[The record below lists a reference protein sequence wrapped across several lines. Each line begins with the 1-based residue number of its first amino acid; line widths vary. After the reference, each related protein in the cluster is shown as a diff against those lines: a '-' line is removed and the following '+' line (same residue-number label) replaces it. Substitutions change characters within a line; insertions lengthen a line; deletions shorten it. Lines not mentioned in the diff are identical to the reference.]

1 MPPTVSNAG
10 PLIVL
15 AKINAL
21 YLLKLIYGQVLFS
34 TGVYEEAVVQGIRRG
49 YDDAHTLH
57 RFLQQEGWQPTT
69 VDDIPAEITALPLD
83 RGEKESIALALSLQG
98 LLLMDEERGREVA
111 RLQGLQVR
119 GTLGVL
125 VQAYRQTIIP
135 AEQLRVYF
143 MEIESRQDIWINPS
157 LCRRLLQELGLL

>member
-1 MPPTVSNAG
+1 MPPTISNAG

-21 YLLKLIYGQVLFS
+21 YLLKLLYDQVIFS
-34 TGVYEEAVVQGIRRG
+34 TGVYEEAVAQGMRRG
-49 YDDAHTLH
+49 YDDAHTLY
-57 RFLQQEGWQPTT
+57 RFLQQEGWSPTA
-69 VDDIPAEITALPLD
+69 VDDIPAEIAALPLD

-98 LLLMDEERGREVA
+98 LLLMDEEQGREVA
-111 RLQGLQVR
+111 RMHRLQVR

-157 LCRRLLQELGLL
+157 LCRRLLQELGLS